1 MFIDCHISN
10 AMRHLLIL
18 VSLTTAVLYAD
29 RCQPTSWQD
38 IRDAAVMARDIYEKK
53 VQVGKNAPGTKYK
66 VKQIREV
73 KYLGQPLKAIVA
85 EKSPSTTMI
94 CFMGTSTA
102 NQLLHQFKSSFTYQW
117 AKLNVNGNKFR
128 VLKYFSDA
136 LKKLNMMKYIR
147 VNPRTRY
154 IVTGHSL
161 GGALAHLYSMD
172 MVKIQWKHPGSR
184 LITFGGPRVGDKTF
198 SRAHDK
204 LIPAWKKLRIVYNKD
219 PVVRVPTNGWLNKF
233 LHASREIWIERKT
246 RYYWAGWFRWKKRTS
261 HKWHVCPVSNGRKPE
276 KSCSNK
282 IYFARAYVNLGDHK
296 MSAYVSQV
304 EKLGRD
310 RNALNKFLNALC

>member
-1 MFIDCHISN
+1 
-10 AMRHLLIL
+10 MRHLLIL
-18 VSLTTAVLYAD
+18 VSLTAVLYGC
-29 RCQPTSWQD
+29 RPTSWQD
-38 IRDAAVMARDIYEKK
+38 VRDAAVISRDIYNGKFK
-53 VQVGKNAPGTKYK
+53 VGANAPGTHYK
-66 VKQIREV
+66 VT
-73 KYLGQPLKAIVA
+73 KYQQFKLRRQPLKVA
-85 EKSPSTTMI
+85 VAQKSSTTII

-102 NQLLHQFKSSFTYQW
+102 LQLLQQFRSSLRYEW
-117 AKLNVNGNKFR
+117 ANLNVKGHRFR
-128 VLKYFSDA
+128 VLKYFWDA
-136 LKKLNMMKYIR
+136 FNKLNVINSIR

-161 GGALAHLYSMD
+161 GGAIAHLYSIF
-172 MVKIQWKHPGSR
+172 MVQHQNGDLWKNSGSR
-184 LITFGGPRVGDKTF
+184 LITFGGPRIGDKTF

-246 RYYWAGWFRWKKRTS
+246 RYYRAGWFRWKKRTS

-296 MSAYVSQV
+296 MSTYVSQV
-304 EKLGRD
+304 KNLGRD